1 MRLLRLAATLWWTLM
16 AFALPAA
23 ADDFRLLVLDNAFVK
38 WGAPLLGSGA
48 DVTYAFADRDV
59 VNDDARNC
67 KHMTAFGDL
76 ASASKLPLDTL
87 KAEALEAF
95 RNWEKVSELRF
106 RETGNLDRAN
116 IIIGTEVSPGLAFTN
131 VAPAKPT
138 VTARLAATIT
148 GWMGGSHG
156 TAARVDTIRQS
167 LICLNPLQSWKIGFD
182 GNLKTYDI
190 RYTLTHEIGH
200 AIGLDHPGASGALM
214 GFRYSEKFRGPQAGD
229 IEAVQTLYGK

>member
-76 ASASKLPLDTL
+76 ASASKLPLRDL
-87 KAEALEAF
+87 
-95 RNWEKVSELRF
+95 VS
-106 RETGNLDRAN
+106 T
-116 IIIGTEVSPGLAFTN
+116 SP
-131 VAPAKPT
+131 
-138 VTARLAATIT
+138 
-148 GWMGGSHG
+148 
-156 TAARVDTIRQS
+156 
-167 LICLNPLQSWKIGFD
+167 
-182 GNLKTYDI
+182 
-190 RYTLTHEIGH
+190 
-200 AIGLDHPGASGALM
+200 
-214 GFRYSEKFRGPQAGD
+214 
-229 IEAVQTLYGK
+229 